1 MKKVKYLIIGGGIS
15 GLTFANRIGSND
27 YLIIEKEKEVGG
39 LCRTHYVGDYVW
51 DYAGHFFHFAN
62 KDLKSYFE
70 NNLSRKDMVVCKKNT
85 KILYKQS
92 FVDYPFQKNIHQ
104 LPKDEFIE
112 CIYDLYF
119 KNMKDSY
126 DNFLDMLYG
135 KFGKSITDKF
145 LRPYNEK
152 LYACKLNDLDTNSMG
167 RFFPYAE
174 LDDVMR
180 NMKISENDSYNSY
193 FDYPKQGAQ
202 TIINILLKQLNEEN
216 IMLNSEVKDIDIN
229 RKILTVGDVLIKYE
243 HLISTIPFN
252 QLVRLCSLNCDI
264 NVLSAN
270 QVLVF
275 NLGFDRKTEIKDY
288 HWIYYPENDY
298 IFYRVGFYDNIL
310 SSEFGS
316 LYVEIGYPE
325 KKQFEESEIEKILER
340 VILDL
345 KKANESLLINPG
357 YVHITSESNELV
369 HHIMNELSM
378 NNVFGIGRY
387 GSWTYCSMEDC
398 MLQAIELAEKLSK
411 A

>member
-1 MKKVKYLIIGGGIS
+1 
-15 GLTFANRIGSND
+15 
-27 YLIIEKEKEVGG
+27 
-39 LCRTHYVGDYVW
+39 
-51 DYAGHFFHFAN
+51 
-62 KDLKSYFE
+62 
-70 NNLSRKDMVVCKKNT
+70 
-85 KILYKQS
+85 
-92 FVDYPFQKNIHQ
+92 
-104 LPKDEFIE
+104 
-112 CIYDLYF
+112 
-119 KNMKDSY
+119 
-126 DNFLDMLYG
+126 MLYG

-216 IMLNSEVKDIDIN
+216 IMLNSEVNDIDIN
-229 RKILTVGDVLIKYE
+229 RKILTVGDTLIKYE

-252 QLVRLCSLNCDI
+252 QLVRLCGLNCDI
-264 NVLSAN
+264 NALSAN

-288 HWIYYPENDY
+288 HWIYYPENEY

-310 SSEFGS
+310 SSELGS

-325 KKQFEESEIEKILER
+325 KRQFEESEIEKILER
-340 VILDL
+340 VIWDL
-345 KKANESLLINPG
+345 KKANVITTQKLTAYESLLINPG

-369 HHIMNELSM
+369 HHIMKELSM